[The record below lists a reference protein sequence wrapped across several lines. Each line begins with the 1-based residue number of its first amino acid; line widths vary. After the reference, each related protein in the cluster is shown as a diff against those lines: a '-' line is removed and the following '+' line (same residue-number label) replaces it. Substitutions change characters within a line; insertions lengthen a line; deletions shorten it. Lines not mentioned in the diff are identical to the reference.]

1 MKMSGRKI
9 QGPNEE
15 ILVLPRPDGDL
26 VFKAKAV
33 LDYTVFDSLVP
44 QPKPPK
50 MRKRGVSELVED
62 NKDKNYLEE
71 LQNWST
77 KRMDF
82 MILESLR
89 TGTPELE
96 WETVDSN
103 NPDTWKNYE
112 KELREAGFTPVEIN
126 LLNATCITANSLSQS
141 KLDEARDRFLASQ
154 VELTSNG
161 SSPQDVLRSTRSG
174 EPAKGSESVRLG

>member
-33 LDYTVFDSLVP
+33 LDFTVFDGLVP

-50 MRKRGVSELVED
+50 VRRRGMSEPSD
-62 NKDKNYLEE
+62 DPTDKNFQLEV
-71 LQNWST
+71 QNWSS

-96 WETVDSN
+96 WETVDFN

-112 KELREAGFTPVEIN
+112 RELKEAGFTPSEIN
-126 LLNATCITANSLSQS
+126 LLNATCISANSLSQS
-141 KLDEARDRFLASQ
+141 KLDEARERFLASRA
-154 VELTSNG
+154 EPTSNG
-161 SSPQDVLRSTRSG
+161 SSPLAELRITQSG
-174 EPAKGSESVRLG
+174 EHARGWESSRQE